1 MKFRIIDLHNDG
13 VSLDTDNTWLV
24 YANKLF
30 EVFGDITHRN
40 DIKPENFRRLYVR
53 QRVRHLDE
61 NFLSSLI
68 FSVPPAFADP
78 KLILPIATAIK
89 EGASQLKSPWSS
101 SDSAPFILLGFIG
114 IGKSTYIEH
123 FFLDEVK
130 EIDPN
135 IEGLII
141 DFKEAPSTPEGFTRH
156 LLDEIDK
163 RLVEIDPNVS
173 ANTPESVELLYKDDF
188 ALIESQF
195 STPGSAQMQKQN
207 LLAAT
212 LLKAMQ
218 KDIPAL
224 SDQLLRKI
232 KYLRS
237 KGKVI
242 WLALDNIDQHFY
254 MLHHVAFVEAIA
266 VAYKLGCRLIMSMR
280 YISLQSLAARHVY
293 DSYAPRKLKLSLP
306 DVSQIVK
313 KRIEYF
319 KIENKEFMK
328 EAIEWTGGRL
338 KVQDLAA
345 DIESCVA
352 LLSEDEFLNSFLLP
366 LANYSLRKL
375 LQLFLTSFQSYY
387 FFYDRFNNERY
398 LPNSK
403 TVKKRFLYA
412 HLLKNSEYYKPFNK
426 DMQEKCIINIFEN
439 ERKEST
445 CNNTIRLRLLQ
456 YLLSKAGSVGLKELT
471 TQIQSTFDYSKE
483 DIAAALQAFLSNEL
497 VAITNVIDFG
507 FDTSIIHEKF
517 SVKHLDLE
525 KVGVA
530 LSFCGKIHLDL
541 IRSLDYVEIMKFSTY
556 LDEKSRTIVQG
567 EEFQDTV
574 NTRYHGTMVFLDCL
588 AKIERDEHENHVK
601 DFHAFKET
609 YGIIIPSIITSVK
622 IQFEAISELYTTAN

>member
-1 MKFRIIDLHNDG
+1 MKFRIIDLQNDG
-13 VSLDTDNTWLV
+13 ISLDTDNTWIV

-40 DIKPENFRRLYVR
+40 NIMPQNFRRLYAR

-68 FSVPPAFADP
+68 FSVPPAFANPD
-78 KLILPIATAIK
+78 LILPVSTAVK
-89 EGASQLKSPWSS
+89 EGVSHLKSPWSS

-114 IGKSTYIEH
+114 IGKSTYLEH

-130 EIDPN
+130 TIDPN

-141 DFKEAPSTPEGFTRH
+141 DFKEAPATPEGFTLH

-163 RLVEIDPNVS
+163 RLVEIDPNIG
-173 ANTPESVELLYKDDF
+173 ANTPQSVELLYKDDF

-195 STPGSAQMQKQN
+195 RTPGSAQIQKQA
-207 LLAAT
+207 LLAET
-212 LLKAMQ
+212 LFKAKQ
-218 KDIPAL
+218 KNISAMTD
-224 SDQLLRKI
+224 LLVRKI

-237 KGKVI
+237 KGKTI

-266 VAYKLGCRLIMSMR
+266 IAYKLGCRLIISMR

-306 DVSQIVK
+306 DISEIVK
-313 KRIEYF
+313 KRLDYF
-319 KIENKEFMK
+319 KTENKEFMK

-345 DIESCVA
+345 DIENCVA
-352 LLSEDEFLNSFLLP
+352 LLSEDDFLNKFLLP

-375 LQLFLTSFQSYY
+375 LQLFLTCFQSYY

-403 TVKKRFLYA
+403 TIKKRFIYA
-412 HLLKNSEYYKPFNK
+412 HLLKNSEYFKPFAK
-426 DMQEKCIINIFEN
+426 DMQEKCIINLFEN

-456 YLLSKAGSVGLKELT
+456 YLQSKTGPVGLKELT
-471 TQIQSTFDYSKE
+471 AQIQSTFDYSKE
-483 DIAAALQAFLSNEL
+483 DIADALHAFVSNEL
-497 VAITNVIDFG
+497 VAITNVVDFG
-507 FDTSIIHEKF
+507 FDTSIIHERL
-517 SVKHLDLE
+517 SVKHLELE

-530 LSFCGKIHLDL
+530 ISFCGKLHLDL
-541 IRSLDYVEIMKFSTY
+541 ARFLDYVEIMKFSTY
-556 LDEKSRTIVQG
+556 LDEKNWTVIQG
-567 EEFQDTV
+567 DEYQNTV
-574 NTRYHGTMVFLDCL
+574 NSRFRGTMLFLDYL
-588 AKIERDEHENHVK
+588 AKSERDEHENHVK
-601 DFHAFKET
+601 NLHTFKET
-609 YGIIIPSIITSVK
+609 YGLIFPAIITSVK
-622 IQFEAISELYTTAN
+622 TQFEAIPDLHTTAN